1 MMTRKTW
8 KDVDWVELGCR
19 GWDID
24 ETGAELWDGTEDNG
38 AHLDFTTLHIHLF
51 GDAEFVEQVVRD
63 LRAANALTP
72 VWTYTN
78 TTASNNTTT
87 SNGGSVIAV
96 YAA

>member
-1 MMTRKTW
+1 MTKKTW

-24 ETGAELWDGTEDNG
+24 ETGAELLDPPEGDGAVFEG
-38 AHLDFTTLHIHLF
+38 AVHLDFTTLDLMLH
-51 GDAEFVEQVVRD
+51 GPPDFVERAIRD

-72 VWTYTN
+72 VWTWVGA
-78 TTASNNTTT
+78 TT
-87 SNGGSVIAV
+87 GSTAGSIITV